1 MSKGK
6 IQSSNANRFRFS
18 KQPGSRFY
26 SVRVMVNGQRRR
38 FSTGETSL
46 QKAQSKAAAIMA
58 DIKSQGFDAA
68 IGLHAKR
75 RNEVPVDPTVEE
87 FCALYSTVIVAQD
100 TPPSPSSSR
109 RYTRSLERICK
120 TAKVG
125 RIRNLNAAAIEK
137 FKDSYIRAALVETP
151 LKKKSGGAP
160 AKNPRDESSVRT
172 TVNGI
177 LRNAAALFSH
187 RLLSAYELRGLSLEN
202 PFKGAQ
208 LKRIA
213 IKAHSPFS
221 RVLLDKIWQEAPML
235 RDGDRNASPPDPKA
249 NRRSAESIDFRKPH
263 PDAFVI
269 FLLELGL
276 GLRRNEA
283 DKAEWEWV
291 RETPDGRLMLEV
303 RESEGFIPKSKQS
316 RVIPIEQAIWDAVVA
331 LKKDPRY
338 IVQGPQEK
346 PKKEGKKVSMVYRCE
361 RAHRVLV
368 AWLRRAG
375 LNDPKPCHAL
385 RKEFGSYVA
394 THFSLFHAQKI
405 LGHSSPA
412 VTSSYYASLTELPL
426 LQPSR
431 MGNKTTQRQDS
442 SEKSKEQN
450 LG

>member
-1 MSKGK
+1 MSIRKV
-6 IQSSNANRFRFS
+6 QSSNANRFRFF

-26 SVRVMVNGQRRR
+26 SVRVMVDGKRRR
-38 FSTGETSL
+38 FSTGETSMN
-46 QKAQSKAAAIMA
+46 KAQSKAAAIMA
-58 DIKSQGFDAA
+58 DIKSRGFDAA
-68 IGLHAKR
+68 IALHAKR
-75 RNEVPVDPTVEE
+75 RNEVPVDPTVDE
-87 FCALYSTVIVAQD
+87 FCLLYETLIVTQD
-100 TPPSPSSSR
+100 SPPSPSTSK
-109 RYTRSLERICK
+109 RYIRCLQRICK

-125 RIRNLNAAAIEK
+125 RIRNFDAAAVER
-137 FKDSYIRAALVETP
+137 FKDSYIRAALAETP
-151 LKKKSGGAP
+151 SKKNRGGKP
-160 AKNPRDESSVRT
+160 AKNPRKESSVRT

-187 RLLSAYELRGLSLEN
+187 RLLTAYELRGLKLEG

-208 LKRIA
+208 LKRIS

-221 RVLLDKIWQEAPML
+221 RDLLEKIWSEAPML
-235 RDGDRNASPPDPKA
+235 RDGEESASAPDPKA
-249 NRRSAESIDFRKPH
+249 KRRSAESIDFRKPH

-283 DKAEWEWV
+283 DKAEWAWV

-316 RVIPIEQAIWDAVVA
+316 RIIPIDPVVWDAVVA
-331 LKKDPRY
+331 AKKDPRY
-338 IVQGPQEK
+338 IVPGPQEK
-346 PKKEGKKVSMVYRCE
+346 SKKQGKKTSAIYRCE
-361 RAHRVLV
+361 EAHRVLV

-394 THFSLFHAQKI
+394 TNFSLFHAQKI

-426 LQPSR
+426 LQPSQ
-431 MGNKTTQRQDS
+431 MGSSSHKRQEN
-442 SEKSKEQN
+442 SEEGN
-450 LG
+450 C